1 MSWACRMLKMSRQ
14 AVYQYARQEHRK
26 SCRELEVLDSIRP
39 LRQLMPRVGARK
51 LMEHLPGLDVGRDKL
66 FEILRNHGLLVKR
79 RRKYVLTT
87 HSDHRFTVWSNLL
100 PETKPQAPNTVWV
113 ADQTYI
119 RLRKGFCYLSLIT
132 DLYSRKIVGY
142 DLYPS
147 LESAGPLKALRMAL
161 ATVHDPQGLI
171 HHSDRG
177 KQYASDDYVNELK
190 GNGIQISMTAP
201 RRPDQNAVAERVNG
215 ILKDEFYLDATFNS
229 FFEAQEL
236 IIQSIYIYNNIR
248 LHSSLGMLTPAFR
261 HAA

>member
-1 MSWACRMLKMSRQ
+1 MNWACRMLKISRQ
-14 AVYQYARQEHRK
+14 AVYRYARGEHHKSYQEQA
-26 SCRELEVLDSIRP
+26 VLDSIRP
-39 LRQLMPRVGARK
+39 LREVMPRVGARK
-51 LMEHLPGLDVGRDKL
+51 LMEHLPGLSVGRDRL
-66 FEILRNHGLLVKR
+66 FEILRKHGLLVKR
-79 RRKYVLTT
+79 RHKYIMTT
-87 HSDHRFTVWSNLL
+87 HSDHSLAVWPNLL
-100 PETKPQAPNTVWV
+100 QQVEPETPNAVWV

-142 DLYPS
+142 DLHPS
-147 LESAGPLKALRMAL
+147 LESTGPLNALRMAL
-161 ATVHDPQGLI
+161 RTVHNPQGLV

-177 KQYASDDYVNELK
+177 KQYASDDYVKELK

-229 FFEAQEL
+229 FCEAQEL
-236 IIQSIYIYNNIR
+236 VIQSIYIYNNIR
-248 LHSSLGMLTPAFR
+248 LHTSLGMLTPALR

>member
-1 MSWACRMLKMSRQ
+1 MLKMSQQ
-14 AVYQYARQEHRK
+14 AVYQHSRQEQRK
-26 SCRELEVLDSIRP
+26 SCRELEVLDSIRR
-39 LRQLMPRVGARK
+39 LRQLMPRVGGRK
-51 LMEHLPGLDVGRDKL
+51 LMEHLPGLGVGRDT
-66 FEILRNHGLLVKR
+66 FFQILRRHGLLVR
-79 RRKYVLTT
+79 RRRQYVITT
-87 HSDHRFTVWSNLL
+87 HSDHRCAVWPNLL
-100 PETKPQAPNTVWV
+100 VGTKPHMPNSVWV
-113 ADQTYI
+113 ADQTNI

-142 DLYPS
+142 DLHPS

-190 GNGIQISMTAP
+190 RHGIQISMTLP
-201 RRPDQNAVAERVNG
+201 RRPDQNAVAERLNG

-229 FFEAQEL
+229 FVEAQEL
-236 IIQSIYIYNNIR
+236 IMQSIYIYNNIR
-248 LHSSLGMLTPAFR
+248 LHTSLGMVTPTLR